1 MVPTQP
7 SDEEIA
13 RIAEEIY
20 LRDVRP
26 KVMPQ
31 HKGKFL
37 VLDIESGDY
46 AVDEDDYAAEQTLR
60 KRRPH
65 GAFFVFRVGYTS
77 AYSFGARMMEDEP

>member
-1 MVPTQP
+1 MVPTQR

-20 LRDVRP
+20 RRDVRP

-46 AVDEDDYAAEQTLR
+46 AVDEDDYAAEQTLTA
-60 KRRPH
+60 RRPQ
-65 GAFFVFRVGYTS
+65 GVFFVFRVGYTS
-77 AYSFGARMMEDEP
+77 AYSFGARLTEDEP